1 MGKSLSSSRHIGR
14 VTSIGMKKRLLGALC
29 LVAVVGWPAL
39 GAEERAG
46 ESAAETADRPARGT
60 DALSAQGVMPHP
72 SAVRN
77 ARPLNTCFGGFHHGK
92 LVVGEEQLH
101 NARMDTTLADCVG
114 QGGSAGWL
122 PRFAPDRR
130 FRLS

>member
-1 MGKSLSSSRHIGR
+1 
-14 VTSIGMKKRLLGALC
+14 MKKRLLGALC

-39 GAEERAG
+39 GAENGAEGKAEER
-46 ESAAETADRPARGT
+46 T

-101 NARMDTTLADCVG
+101 NARMDTTLTDCVG

>member
-1 MGKSLSSSRHIGR
+1 
-14 VTSIGMKKRLLGALC
+14 MKKRLPGAVW
-29 LVAVVGWPAL
+29 LVVATAWPAL
-39 GAEERAG
+39 GADLTAEQLAERIEATKG
-46 ESAAETADRPARGT
+46 
-60 DALSAQGVMPHP
+60 LSAQGVMAHP

-101 NARMDTTLADCVG
+101 DARLDTTLTDCVG
-114 QGGSAGWL
+114 QGGRAGWL

-130 FRLS
+130 LRLT

>member
-1 MGKSLSSSRHIGR
+1 
-14 VTSIGMKKRLLGALC
+14 MKKRLLGALC

-39 GAEERAG
+39 GAEERAE
-46 ESAAETADRPARGT
+46 ESAENRAEGKVEQRT

-92 LVVGEEQLH
+92 LVVDEEQLH